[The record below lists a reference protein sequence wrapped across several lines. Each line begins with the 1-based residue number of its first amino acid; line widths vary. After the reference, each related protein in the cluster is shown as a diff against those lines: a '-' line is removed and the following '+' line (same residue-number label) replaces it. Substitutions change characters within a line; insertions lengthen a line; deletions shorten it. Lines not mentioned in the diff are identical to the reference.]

1 MTAELREHALDLAA
15 RALGDRRAVEVGDGP
30 LPTEAEAV
38 TVLDEIDDRERL
50 WTRLRR
56 ARDAA
61 AAGVPV
67 VVYVANHSLEPSGAG
82 ATPSELRDLFAGAG
96 EVTFLEQR
104 RIESSIAEIGDGPP
118 ERVAPPPGGPGQP
131 QRLLVLANLPAPN
144 PAEAALGAP
153 SAAEPRRGEVERR
166 LAELRARNRALAD
179 ARIGTPPDETARL
192 RARRAER
199 RLLFARVRE
208 IVSALL
214 SRRRLRG

>member
-118 ERVAPPPGGPGQP
+118 QRVATPRGGSGQP
-131 QRLLVLANLPAPN
+131 ERLLVLANLSAPN
-144 PAEAALGAP
+144 PAEAAFG
-153 SAAEPRRGEVERR
+153 AAEGTERRELERR
-166 LAELRARNRALAD
+166 LAELRAHNRALAD
-179 ARIGTPPDETARL
+179 ARIGVPRDEAARV